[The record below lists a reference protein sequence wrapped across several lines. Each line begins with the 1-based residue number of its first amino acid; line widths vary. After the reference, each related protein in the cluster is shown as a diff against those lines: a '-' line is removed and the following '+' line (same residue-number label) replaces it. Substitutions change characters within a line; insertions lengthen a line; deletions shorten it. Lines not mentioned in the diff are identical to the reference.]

1 MTDIDEIVRRT
12 VESVRVMARKAW
24 GFAGLLLLVV
34 TVVCVTGLLL
44 GIAALDGG
52 IETVWVVLA
61 VTFAAIAIGGP
72 AVALWRIW
80 SIQRHTTL
88 LAGEIRQM
96 ILDGGEGGR
105 TVIET
110 FDLDDPARPDD
121 GQSAVVLTRRVSGL
135 RGPGGPAMHDA
146 PTMSAAVKALATFP
160 FMVIVSVLIS
170 LVFSFLSLIFLIALA
185 L

>member
-1 MTDIDEIVRRT
+1 MTDIDEIVQRT
-12 VESVRVMARKAW
+12 VGSVRMMARKAW
-24 GFAGLLLLVV
+24 GFAGLLLLAV
-34 TVVCVTGLLL
+34 TVVCVSGLLL
-44 GIAALDGG
+44 GVAALDGG
-52 IETVWVVLA
+52 IETVWIVLA

-80 SIQRHTTL
+80 SIQRHTTQ
-88 LAGEIRQM
+88 LAGEIRDM
-96 ILDGGEGGR
+96 VVNGGERSR

-110 FDLDDPARPDD
+110 FDLDDPDRPDD
-121 GQSAVVLTRRVSGL
+121 GQSAVVMTRRVSGL
-135 RGPGGPAMHDA
+135 RGVGGSALDDAPAM
-146 PTMSAAVKALATFP
+146 SAVIKALATFP